1 MVRDTWSDVNV
12 VCHKDQ
18 SNPPPQVSLHPPSSP
33 WLPIPTYKVRRLEV
47 SDPSFTFV
55 PKFKTFFKP
64 DAFIFMSTP

>member
-1 MVRDTWSDVNV
+1 MVRDTWLNVNV

-18 SNPPPQVSLHPPSSP
+18 SSLLLPIMIYPPSSP

-55 PKFKTFFKP
+55 PKFKTFFNP